1 MKERFIN
8 SRRYSIIERG
18 GRDTWE
24 WESEERVAAKT
35 NCNVTSG
42 GGGDNG
48 ARLGGKKRKEKRVR
62 RVDGCERARRGE
74 CGFSS
79 NDYIGRSVA
88 VTVSVHRFKFTR
100 SLCSASVF
108 PALRAHE
115 RVENRD
121 DSGAYYRYEIPSHRE
136 MRHFHVGSDRGKN
149 RFDRFFSS
157 ARFK

>member
-48 ARLGGKKRKEKRVR
+48 AREKRGKKN
-62 RVDGCERARRGE
+62 GCGEWTGARERGE
-74 CGFSS
+74 ASAV
-79 NDYIGRSVA
+79 SVA
-88 VTVSVHRFKFTR
+88 TTI
-100 SLCSASVF
+100 SAG
-108 PALRAHE
+108 R
-115 RVENRD
+115 
-121 DSGAYYRYEIPSHRE
+121 
-136 MRHFHVGSDRGKN
+136 
-149 RFDRFFSS
+149 
-157 ARFK
+157 